1 MKKQRILVLLP
12 NWIGDAVMATP
23 TLRALRKLCPEEEI
37 TLGGLPFI
45 TDIFRSTPYADDL
58 LPISKPQKSGIVKKI
73 AELRNQ
79 VASITSGNFDTVF
92 LLRGSFSSASAA
104 WLASVPKRLG
114 YAREGRGFLLTHSMA
129 HPDSFRKRH
138 RVRYFLDLLALVSE
152 KAKELGE
159 EATTQENPLEV
170 TVDNK
175 AKSWASE
182 FLSAKDVC
190 GPMLCLHLGAA
201 YGPSKRWPVSK
212 ILSTL
217 KLLTKELH
225 PYTALVVGG
234 NEEREAAKHLQEEL
248 GPLGINVIEAAG
260 ETPGIL
266 ELAALIERSDLLLSN
281 DSGPMHVGAAL
292 SKKQVAIFTSTNPNF
307 TKPWNEKA
315 TVLSAEIDCSPC
327 FKRGC
332 ERDFPCHE
340 AISPEEV
347 KEAILNILGD

>member
-23 TLRALRKLCPEEEI
+23 TLRELRKLCPEVKI
-37 TLGGLPFI
+37 TYGGLPFI
-45 TDIFRSTPYADDL
+45 TDIFRSSPWADDL
-58 LPISKPQKSGIVKKI
+58 LPISKPKNSGLVKKI
-73 AELRNQ
+73 AELRHQ
-79 VASITSGNFDTVF
+79 VAAIASGSFDTVF

-114 YAREGRGFLLTHSMA
+114 YAREGRGFLLTNSMP

-138 RVRYFLDLLALVSE
+138 RVRYFLDILPLVSE

-159 EATTQENPLEV
+159 KATTQENPLEI
-170 TVDNK
+170 TVDSK
-175 AKSWASE
+175 AKSWADD
-182 FLSAKDVC
+182 FLFDKEVN
-190 GPMLCLHLGAA
+190 GPLLCLHLGAA

-217 KLLTKELH
+217 KLLTRELH
-225 PYTALVVGG
+225 PFTALVVGG
-234 NEEREAAKHLQEEL
+234 NEEREAASQLKEEL
-248 GPLGINVIEAAG
+248 GPLSINVIEAAG

-266 ELAALIERSDLLLSN
+266 ELAALIERSEMLLSN

-292 SKKQVAIFTSTNPNF
+292 GKKQVAIFTSTNPNF
-307 TKPWNEKA
+307 TKPWNENA
-315 TVLSAEIDCSPC
+315 TVLSAAIDCSPC

-347 KEAILNILGD
+347 KDAILNVLRD